1 MHTLHDIPQSSRSQN
16 PKLLRENCAAGDRAG
31 AAKMMLRNWT
41 RIMVL
46 GGGYQESVSFSRNE
60 VIIIQIR
67 WQRDVKKLT
76 SDEKWMVVAW

>member
-1 MHTLHDIPQSSRSQN
+1 
-16 PKLLRENCAAGDRAG
+16 
-31 AAKMMLRNWT
+31 
-41 RIMVL
+41 MVL

-67 WQRDVKKLT
+67 WQQDVKKLT